1 MEDKIIK
8 QISLFAENKPGR
20 LANVAGKLKS
30 AGINIRAF
38 TIAESGDFG
47 IIRMVVDKSD
57 YAHSVLHDAGFTVS
71 ETSVL
76 GIEMEDVPGSMSRIA
91 EIFGKA
97 KINIDYAYAFVTRE
111 QKALLIVR
119 VNDIEKAIETLPD
132 KQKLVFH
139 LRYYDEMPYEQ
150 IAEITNT
157 SVGSL
162 KASYHHEGA

>member
-1 MEDKIIK
+1 MGVGMEDKIIK

-20 LANVAGKLKS
+20 LANVTNKLKS

-47 IIRMVVDKSD
+47 IIRMVVDNSD
-57 YAHSVLHDAGFTVS
+57 YAYNVLHNAGFTVS

-91 EIFGKA
+91 EVFGKA
-97 KINIDYAYAFVTRE
+97 KINLDYAYAFVTRA

-119 VNDIEKAIETLPD
+119 VNEIEKAIKTLEED
-132 KQKLVFH
+132 NIKLIDMKE
-139 LRYYDEMPYEQ
+139 LEK
-150 IAEITNT
+150 I
-157 SVGSL
+157 
-162 KASYHHEGA
+162 

>member
-1 MEDKIIK
+1 MGAGMEDKTIK

-20 LANVAGKLKS
+20 LANVANKLKS

-47 IIRMVVDKSD
+47 IIRMVVDRPD
-57 YAHSVLHDAGFTVS
+57 YTHGILHDAGFTVS

-91 EIFGKA
+91 EVFGKV
-97 KINIDYAYAFVTRE
+97 KINIDYAYAFITRD

-119 VNDIEKAIETLPD
+119 VNDIEKAVKTL
-132 KQKLVFH
+132 QEEGIKL
-139 LRYYDEMPYEQ
+139 
-150 IAEITNT
+150 ITMKE
-157 SVGSL
+157 L
-162 KASYHHEGA
+162 EKI